1 MASNEQIAKDVL
13 EAVGGSEN
21 VSAVTHCM
29 TRLRF
34 NLVDQDVPNDDA
46 VKEIPGVLGVVRN
59 GGQYQVVIGQ
69 NVSKVYPE
77 VCKLGGFESKRA
89 VEENPDVPAA
99 EERLTPKAIGGAVMD
114 YLSGS
119 MTPVIPSIMA
129 AAMFKTIAT
138 IFGGEMLG
146 LIPDGSDLAILLEL
160 VYNAGFYFF
169 PVYLGYTA
177 AKKLNT
183 SIPIG
188 MFLGGILI
196 APGLIELA
204 TEGTPFSVYGIPCS
218 VYNYSSSVIP
228 IILSVWVM
236 SYVHRFIDKYMP
248 NALSTVFTPFLTV
261 AVMLPIMLCAL
272 APLGNF
278 IGSYLAVFLDWLSSV
293 GGGIAVGFVGA
304 VYCFL
309 VMTGMHSPLAMIGI
323 GALFST
329 GYDSLLFVA
338 ASCAMCACCG
348 MTLAAFLRLK
358 NSEEKA
364 LSMGY
369 LVTLLAC
376 GITEPSLYGIG
387 VRYKK
392 PFIGLAAGGLAGG
405 LYAGFTHV
413 TYHALIAPIVLY
425 PFAFSGGG
433 ASNMVNGIIGCVIS
447 FAVALAVTLVTG
459 FDKGSDA

>member
-177 AKKLNT
+177 A
-183 SIPIG
+183 
-188 MFLGGILI
+188 
-196 APGLIELA
+196 
-204 TEGTPFSVYGIPCS
+204 
-218 VYNYSSSVIP
+218 
-228 IILSVWVM
+228 
-236 SYVHRFIDKYMP
+236 
-248 NALSTVFTPFLTV
+248 
-261 AVMLPIMLCAL
+261 
-272 APLGNF
+272 
-278 IGSYLAVFLDWLSSV
+278 
-293 GGGIAVGFVGA
+293 
-304 VYCFL
+304 
-309 VMTGMHSPLAMIGI
+309 
-323 GALFST
+323 
-329 GYDSLLFVA
+329 
-338 ASCAMCACCG
+338 
-348 MTLAAFLRLK
+348 
-358 NSEEKA
+358 
-364 LSMGY
+364 
-369 LVTLLAC
+369 
-376 GITEPSLYGIG
+376 
-387 VRYKK
+387 
-392 PFIGLAAGGLAGG
+392 
-405 LYAGFTHV
+405 
-413 TYHALIAPIVLY
+413 
-425 PFAFSGGG
+425 
-433 ASNMVNGIIGCVIS
+433 
-447 FAVALAVTLVTG
+447 
-459 FDKGSDA
+459 

>member
-177 AKKLNT
+177 AKNLNT

-248 NALSTVFTPFLTV
+248 NALHGLH
-261 AVMLPIMLCAL
+261 AVPDGCGDAPHHAVRARTSGQLHRVLSRRVSRLAL
-272 APLGNF
+272 ERRWRYRRGLRRCCVLFPRDDRHAQP
-278 IGSYLAVFLDWLSSV
+278 ARHDW
-293 GGGIAVGFVGA
+293 
-304 VYCFL
+304 YWR
-309 VMTGMHSPLAMIGI
+309 P
-323 GALFST
+323 
-329 GYDSLLFVA
+329 
-338 ASCAMCACCG
+338 
-348 MTLAAFLRLK
+348 
-358 NSEEKA
+358 
-364 LSMGY
+364 
-369 LVTLLAC
+369 
-376 GITEPSLYGIG
+376 
-387 VRYKK
+387 
-392 PFIGLAAGGLAGG
+392 
-405 LYAGFTHV
+405 
-413 TYHALIAPIVLY
+413 VLHW
-425 PFAFSGGG
+425 
-433 ASNMVNGIIGCVIS
+433 V
-447 FAVALAVTLVTG
+447 
-459 FDKGSDA
+459 